1 MRGRAW
7 AYLGAVLGGSVSV
20 AANIAHCY
28 IPPKGA
34 PSGWTPQT
42 GAVALSALWPV
53 MVLVAVE
60 ILGRVAW
67 PAGWRWWV
75 LRWGGLTPV
84 TAVAAVVSYR
94 HLSGLLASYGED
106 AVVAVI
112 GPLAIDGLM
121 VISSAAL
128 LSLSGQAAC
137 PDTVSRLCVSGHDA
151 DRLSGQDVRAR
162 GQGGV
167 MSADTDRL
175 PGQDVRGHG
184 HPDTVSVAADRRGQ
198 PVASSPRP
206 ESVERLSASVPVRLP
221 DADTACPDMSGL
233 RDPHPQP
240 WRTSWADTPPV
251 SCGDAC
257 PDTDSTPA
265 SSTSDT
271 GRVTD
276 TMSGHDVPLSASA
289 DRPGQVSATAD
300 SGRGQARTGSVRDRT
315 WALHTRY
322 PDMPVAEIA
331 RQLDVTERTIRR
343 HLSTCP
349 DTVSALADTP
359 PALADTSV

>member
-28 IPPKGA
+28 IPPTGA

-128 LSLSGQAAC
+128 LSLSVSGQAAC
-137 PDTVSRLCVSGHDA
+137 PDTVSRLCVSGHAASADEPSEAPVTVVPEPVAGGPGDDPETLAPALTRPLTEARTGTPDPALAASQSECADA
-151 DRLSGQDVRAR
+151 LTEACTPALTEARTPALTEARTDEGKPARRRPGPDTRTRVMRLHERHPE
-162 GQGGV
+162 
-167 MSADTDRL
+167 MSASEVARKVDR
-175 PGQDVRGHG
+175 
-184 HPDTVSVAADRRGQ
+184 SVATVRRYFAETRLETAAD
-198 PVASSPRP
+198 
-206 ESVERLSASVPVRLP
+206 
-221 DADTACPDMSGL
+221 DA
-233 RDPHPQP
+233 
-240 WRTSWADTPPV
+240 PPV
-251 SCGDAC
+251 SAE
-257 PDTDSTPA
+257 
-265 SSTSDT
+265 
-271 GRVTD
+271 
-276 TMSGHDVPLSASA
+276 
-289 DRPGQVSATAD
+289 
-300 SGRGQARTGSVRDRT
+300 
-315 WALHTRY
+315 
-322 PDMPVAEIA
+322 PVK
-331 RQLDVTERTIRR
+331 V
-343 HLSTCP
+343 
-349 DTVSALADTP
+349 
-359 PALADTSV
+359 